1 MESVVVSL
9 LLGRA
14 VSCNLVRRKVSM
26 RTGGFWLLCALLLP
40 SLGATGGCGDKAEFT
55 RDHLQRNAVKVKLDG
70 PLATIDKLRLS
81 VSVDGRP
88 SKKLEDMDVKS
99 EFALVLPDDTKG
111 KLTVQIDGINL
122 QRWMVAS
129 GSGVVDAAPDQVERL
144 TVILKG
150 QGEVCRDGWCYQSS
164 VPRPDTIQALWA
176 FTDKPAWQT
185 TPAPKNNPVWALG
198 NRGLFQQWDGDVW
211 RELPAISGLE
221 DRQLTSIASSGSDD
235 IWIAAPSP
243 NPQPTPA
250 IPSRAYRNDGPQ
262 NWQQGNVAVRKLWSA
277 GLNDVWAVS
286 QHTISHRNGS
296 SWTDRKPA
304 GLAPSAE
311 FYGVGGTGPNDVWVV
326 GDVVLR
332 DTGSGLTQL
341 APSTN
346 GATMHA
352 VWRDPKTGT
361 VWMAGRAGQT
371 VPMGSFS
378 GPILRGESPYLMA
391 WESVATPF
399 DFTIWLYDISG
410 IDGKDIWVVGEQG
423 TIAHWNGA
431 QWLQVHSGVS
441 ATLRTISIR
450 SSDDVWFGG
459 DGGTVLHWNGSAIER
474 KAGGLPNFQGI
485 WGTAADNLWAVG
497 SGGAIYHYDGQS
509 WSAVQTGFSDD
520 FSSVW
525 GSSDKDIWVVGKDTS
540 GYFVTVR
547 WKDGKWSRTQ
557 TEDSGGSHPSL
568 WGTSAK
574 NVFATFNGGMYRH
587 FDGDKWSDSM
597 SVNLPSSPDLVSIDG
612 SSEQNI
618 WALGVNKGGLGVARR
633 IGATNTWQDVSPSI
647 PGLMVSANYLAQIR
661 VFSPQEVWIAVAPN
675 NLTSLVYR
683 WNSGTWEAK
692 DWPSPPGAGP
702 VGVIGGSAPN
712 DIWFGGFQNS
722 LARWTGSSLEPK
734 YNGSGGTEL
743 DVQRPLGIRSIFTL
757 SPGVSWAVGDSGL
770 IMRTQ

>member
-1 MESVVVSL
+1 MESVVVSS

-26 RTGGFWLLCALLLP
+26 RIGGLWLLCALLLP

-55 RDHLQRNAVKVKLDG
+55 TEHLQRNAVKVRLEG

-88 SKKLEDMDVKS
+88 SKKLEDMDVKR

-111 KLTVQIDGINL
+111 KLTVQIDGINS
-122 QRWMVAS
+122 QRWMIAS
-129 GSGVVDAAPDQVERL
+129 GSGVVDVAPDQVERL

-164 VPRPDTIQALWA
+164 VPRPDTIQALLA

-185 TPAPKNNPVWALG
+185 TPAPKDNPVWVLG

-211 RELPAISGLE
+211 RDLPAISGLE
-221 DRQLTSIASSGSDD
+221 DRQLTSIAMSASDD
-235 IWIAAPSP
+235 IWVAAP
-243 NPQPTPA
+243 NPATYSFNGA
-250 IPSRAYRNDGPQ
+250 GWTNRSGTL
-262 NWQQGNVAVRKLWSA
+262 RKIWSA
-277 GLNDVWAVS
+277 GLNDVWGID
-286 QHTISHRNGS
+286 QQTISHWDGLRWANK
-296 SWTDRKPA
+296 KPA
-304 GLAPSAE
+304 GIVPAAE

-326 GDVVLR
+326 GNVVLR

-346 GATMHA
+346 GATMHT

-361 VWMAGRAGQT
+361 VWMAGR
-371 VPMGSFS
+371 S
-378 GPILRGESPYLMA
+378 GGVGVILRGESPYLTA

-399 DFTIWLYDISG
+399 DPNIIFYDISG
-410 IDGKDIWVVGEQG
+410 IDGKNIWLCGDNG
-423 TIAHWNGA
+423 SIAHWNGA
-431 QWLQVHSGVS
+431 QWLKVYSGMS

-497 SGGAIYHYDGQS
+497 SGGAIYHYDGQTWKPS
-509 WSAVQTGFSDD
+509 KSGVSYDLTSI
-520 FSSVW
+520 W
-525 GSSDKDIWVVGKDTS
+525 GSSATDIWAVGIDREAGIAYVLHWNGSTWAPSKQWNGNSERPTVWGAASNNVLVSVAKGQYNQWNGNGWFENIPIFTS
-540 GYFVTVR
+540 G
-547 WKDGKWSRTQ
+547 Q
-557 TEDSGGSHPSL
+557 
-568 WGTSAK
+568 
-574 NVFATFNGGMYRH
+574 
-587 FDGDKWSDSM
+587 
-597 SVNLPSSPDLVSIDG
+597 SISNFDG
-612 SSEQNI
+612 SSDQDI

-633 IGATNTWQDVSPSI
+633 IGATNTWQDVSSSI
-647 PGLMVSANYLAQIR
+647 PGLMVSNDYLAQIR

-683 WNSGTWEAK
+683 WNGGTWEAT
-692 DWPSPPGAGP
+692 DWSSPSGAGP

-722 LARWTGSSLEPK
+722 LARWTGSALEPK

-757 SPGVSWAVGDSGL
+757 SPGVSWAVGDGGL

>member
-1 MESVVVSL
+1 MESVIISL
-9 LLGRA
+9 LLGSA
-14 VSCNLVRRKVSM
+14 VSCNLARRKVSM
-26 RTGGFWLLCALLLP
+26 RTGGFWLLCSLLLP
-40 SLGATGGCGDKAEFT
+40 SLGATGGCGDTAEFT

-70 PLATIDKLRLS
+70 SLATIDKLRLS
-81 VSVDGRP
+81 VSVDGLP

-111 KLTVQIDGINL
+111 KLTVQIDGINS

-129 GSGVVDAAPDQVERL
+129 GSGIVDVAPDQVERL

-150 QGEVCRDGWCYQSS
+150 QGEVCRDGWCYQGP

-176 FTDKPAWQT
+176 FNDKPAWQT
-185 TPAPKNNPVWALG
+185 TPAPQNNPVWALG

-211 RELPAISGLE
+211 RELPVISGLE
-221 DRQLTSIASSGSDD
+221 NRQLTSIAMSGSRD
-235 IWIAAPSP
+235 IWIAAPNGAASTWIG
-243 NPQPTPA
+243 NST
-250 IPSRAYRNDGPQ
+250 SR
-262 NWQQGNVAVRKLWSA
+262 KIWSA
-277 GLNDVWAVS
+277 GPNDVWGITKD
-286 QHTISHRNGS
+286 TISHWDGLR
-296 SWTDRKPA
+296 WVDKKPA
-304 GLAPSAE
+304 SLVPSAE

-326 GDVVLR
+326 GNVVLR
-332 DTGSGLTQL
+332 DTGSGLTPL
-341 APSTN
+341 TPSTN
-346 GATMHA
+346 GANMYA

-361 VWMAGRAGQT
+361 VWMAGRSGEAG
-371 VPMGSFS
+371 V
-378 GPILRGESPYLMA
+378 ILRGESPYLMA
-391 WESVATPF
+391 WESVAAPF
-399 DFTIWLYDISG
+399 NSSIIFYDISG
-410 IDGKDIWVVGEQG
+410 IDGKDIWVVGEKG
-423 TIAHWNGA
+423 SIAHWNGA

-459 DGGTVLHWNGSAIER
+459 DSGTVLHWNGSAIEL

-485 WGTAADNLWAVG
+485 WGTASDNLWAVG
-497 SGGAIYHYDGQS
+497 CGGAIYHYDGQS

-618 WALGVNKGGLGVARR
+618 WALGVTTDGLGVARYDE
-633 IGATNTWQDVSPSI
+633 GKWKDVSPSI

-683 WNSGTWEAK
+683 WKSGTWEAK
-692 DWPSPPGAGP
+692 DWPSPPGSGP

-722 LARWTGSSLEPK
+722 LARWTGSALELK

-743 DVQRPLGIRSIFTL
+743 DVQRPLGIRGILTL
-757 SPGVSWAVGDSGL
+757 SPGVSWAVGDGGL